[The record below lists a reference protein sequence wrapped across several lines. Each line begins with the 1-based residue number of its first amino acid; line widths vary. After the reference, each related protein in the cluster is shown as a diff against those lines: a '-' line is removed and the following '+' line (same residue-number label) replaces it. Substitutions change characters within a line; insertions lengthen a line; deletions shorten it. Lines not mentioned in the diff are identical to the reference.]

1 MEPPVASTQVRSTV
15 LATLLMVLLHTAV
28 AAGYNELKH
37 GNVSMQGKERP
48 NGCDIFRGSW
58 VLDKSYA
65 PLYDSSSSPF
75 LDAVF
80 DCPKNGHPNSL
91 YLKYRWKPMSCILRR
106 FNGLEL
112 LAKLKGKKMLFVGD
126 SISLNQWQSLTCM
139 LHATV
144 PKLSYSLTRK
154 DDVSTFAV
162 PVTFGVSFVFYRN
175 PFLVDILRE
184 KIGRVLKLDS
194 IAHGD
199 AWKGY
204 DILSCSTPGTGGC
217 TRGAI
222 SHLFRWDY
230 IQYGNIIRKDM
241 DRVLAF
247 KEGHK
252 TWSRWVNDNINPAVT
267 KVFFQ
272 GISPTHYNG
281 EEWNASPSTSCIGQ
295 TQPITGSQ
303 YPAGLPPQA
312 AAVNEVLRGSTK
324 VTLFD
329 ITVLSQLRKDG
340 HPAAYGFNSRG
351 GKDCSHWCLAG
362 VPDTWN
368 ELLYTMLANDSNM
381 G

>member
-1 MEPPVASTQVRSTV
+1 MEPPASTQLRSTV
-15 LATLLMVLLHTAV
+15 LAALLVVLLHSAV
-28 AAGYNELKH
+28 AAGYNEQKH
-37 GNVSMQGKERP
+37 GNVSMRGKEQP

-58 VLDKSYA
+58 AFDKSYV
-65 PLYDSSSSPF
+65 PLYDSSSCPF
-75 LDAVF
+75 LEAEF
-80 DCPKNGHPNSL
+80 DCPKNGRPDSL
-91 YLKYRWKPMSCILRR
+91 YLKYRWKPMSCVLPR

-112 LAKLKGKKMLFVGD
+112 LTKLRGKKMLFVGD

-144 PKLSYSLTRK
+144 PKLRYSITRK
-154 DDVSTFAV
+154 DDVSTFSA
-162 PVTFGVSFVFYRN
+162 PAFGVSLVFYRN
-175 PFLVDILRE
+175 PFLVEIVRE

-194 IAHGD
+194 IADGN

-204 DILSCSTPGTGGC
+204 DIIMFNSWHWWLHKGSKQP
-217 TRGAI
+217 
-222 SHLFRWDY
+222 WDY
-230 IQYGNIIRKDM
+230 IQYGNVVRKDM

-247 KEGHK
+247 KEGLK
-252 TWSRWVNDNINPAVT
+252 TWSRWVDANINPAVT

-295 TQPITGSQ
+295 TQPIAGSR

-312 AAVNEVLRGSTK
+312 VAVNEVLRGSTK
-324 VTLFD
+324 ATLFD

-340 HPAAYGFNSRG
+340 HPAAYGIDSEG

-368 ELLYTMLANDSNM
+368 ELLYTMLVNGSNM